1 MLWNDDGRFIIVV
14 NPDLPKAR
22 RLFTVAHEL
31 GHFLMHRFYQ
41 PTFFCTRL
49 KGQVDQKER

>member
-22 RLFTVAHEL
+22 RLFILAHEL
-31 GHFLMHRFYQ
+31 GHFLMHRFLSARIFLY
-41 PTFFCTRL
+41 PL
-49 KGQVDQKER
+49 KRTS